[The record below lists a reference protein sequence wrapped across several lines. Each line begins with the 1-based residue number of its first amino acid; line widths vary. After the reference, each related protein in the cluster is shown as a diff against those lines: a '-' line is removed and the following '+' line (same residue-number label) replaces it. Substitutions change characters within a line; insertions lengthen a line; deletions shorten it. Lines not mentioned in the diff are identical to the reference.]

1 MLITLKS
8 LLRTLILP
16 PSGPLLLAFAG
27 AWLACAGRAPR
38 ARRAGWALLATALL
52 SLWLVATPW
61 MSGLLSQAAQRSPAL
76 DLAQPVTAQA
86 IVILAGGVARN
97 MAPEYGGEPA
107 VAGGLLERVTYGAF
121 LAHRTALPVLV
132 TGTAREV
139 QSMRVTLARDFGVQ
153 VRWVEDRARDT
164 FENAQFSSQ
173 LLRTAGITRV
183 LLVTDAAHEW
193 RASAEFTS
201 AGIAVVPAPV
211 RVWAPV
217 PFGLFSV
224 VPSSVA
230 LLQSTEAVYEILGD
244 LARRV
249 MATLHVRRQSP

>member
-1 MLITLKS
+1 MFIMLKS

-27 AWLACAGRAPR
+27 AWLARVGRSAR
-38 ARRAGWALLATALL
+38 TRRAGWTLLATALL

-61 MSGLLSQAAQRSPAL
+61 VSGLLSQAAQRSPAL

-86 IVILAGGVARN
+86 IVILAGGVARAR
-97 MAPEYGGEPA
+97 APEYGGEPA
-107 VAGGLLERVTYGAF
+107 AAGGLLERVTYGAF

-132 TGTAREV
+132 TGTAHEV
-139 QSMRVTLARDFGVQ
+139 QAMRVTLGRDFGVQ
-153 VRWVEDRARDT
+153 VRWIEDRARDT
-164 FENAQFSSQ
+164 FENAEFSAQ
-173 LLRTAGITRV
+173 LLRAAGITRV

-193 RASAEFTS
+193 RASAEFAS

-211 RVWAPV
+211 HVWSPV
-217 PFGLFSV
+217 PLGLLSF

-244 LARRV
+244 LARRA
-249 MATLHVRRQSP
+249 MAALHVRRQSP